1 MGGISAIVHKNAL
14 FASDFDYW
22 REFSTMPSL
31 MKRIFLFIALA
42 FIPVVALSVLYP
54 DRAMQKPEVSER
66 YLSTPGTDIVA
77 FVRDGCP
84 HCASF
89 ESYAEEHGL
98 KVQYYEVTQI
108 DAQKFF
114 SDLQQRAPA
123 LNQGVPTIV
132 IGESVSQ
139 GYDTDEHGQA
149 IEKRLADC
157 QAKEE
162 GCMPLKEFLKSD
174 VTVEVIAAGETCT
187 EDCEA
192 DLDKYTLDLWFIG
205 KTDLT
210 LLSLPALSILLGFLD
225 GFNPCAMWV
234 LITLLTLLINTH
246 DMRKVWIIG
255 GTFLFVS
262 GAVYYLFIAAWLN
275 VFLIIGYNFWVQKV
289 IGLVAIGGGGFYL
302 YEAFGKNPNECHVT
316 NMGARQRT
324 IARMKEIMQI
334 SAWPAM
340 ILGVAVLA
348 VSVNMIE
355 LVCTAGLPAV
365 FTQILA
371 FNDITDMARYGY
383 IGLFI
388 LMYMIDDM
396 VIFGIAIYTLHAT
409 GITTKYRR
417 FTLIFGGLLMYALG
431 LLLIFAP
438 ELLTFG

>member
-1 MGGISAIVHKNAL
+1 MQVLLLYNTNNS
-14 FASDFDYW
+14 
-22 REFSTMPSL
+22 FSIF
-31 MKRIFLFIALA
+31 MKRIIGFLILAL
-42 FIPVVALSVLYP
+42 IPVAILATIFPEKALERPV
-54 DRAMQKPEVSER
+54 VSER
-66 YLSTPGTDIVA
+66 YHSVRNADVVA

-84 HCASF
+84 HCAAF
-89 ESYAEEHGL
+89 EAYADEHGID
-98 KVQYYEVTQI
+98 VQYYEVTQI
-108 DAQKFF
+108 DSQKFF
-114 SDLQQRAPA
+114 SDLQERAPA

-132 IGESVSQ
+132 IGRTVSQ
-139 GYDTDEHGQA
+139 GYDTDEHGKA
-149 IEKRLADC
+149 IEERLTAC
-157 QAKEE
+157 QSSPN
-162 GCMPLKEFLKSD
+162 GCLPLKDFLESD
-174 VTVEVIAAGETCT
+174 ATVEVIAAGESCT

-246 DMRKVWIIG
+246 DMKKVWIIG

-262 GAVYYLFIAAWLN
+262 GAIYYLFIAAWLN
-275 VFLIIGYNFWVQKV
+275 VFLMIGYNFWVQKV
-289 IGLVAIGGGGFYL
+289 IGIVAIGGGGFYL
-302 YEAFGKNPNECHVT
+302 YEAFGKDPNQCHVS
-316 NMGARQRT
+316 NLSGRQKT
-324 IARMKEIMQI
+324 IAKMKSIMQI
-334 SAWPAM
+334 TQWPAL
-340 ILGVAVLA
+340 ILGVSVLA

-371 FNDITDMARYGY
+371 FNDITNLARYGY

-396 VIFGIAIYTLHAT
+396 IIFGIAIYTLHAT
-409 GITTKYRR
+409 GLTTKYRR

-431 LLLIFAP
+431 LMMIFAP